1 MGTEG
6 KFPCKKVVFKSYLK
20 SLQLLEPNNSQDVRR
35 RGSRGDGHRQ
45 WIRHGQGRFRRGRR
59 SPRRL
64 SLRRRQAKVP
74 WSHGRHGQQRRL
86 RRRRGSVQE
95 RYPLFEVPHRARHR
109 DQLGR
114 HGEDLAP
121 HLQQRVENL
130 STPRLTGR
138 RWSRSFS
145 RPLTPQ
151 PPTCASRPSFPSTL
165 PVAPPVSSSTS
176 AMASPTPSPSTRVTP
191 FPTPSCVSTWPV
203 AT

>member
-1 MGTEG
+1 MGEG

-45 WIRHGQGRFRRGRR
+45 WIRHGQGRVRRRRR

-64 SLRRRQAKVP
+64 SLRRWQAEVP
-74 WSHGRHGQQRRL
+74 WSHGRHGQQGRL
-86 RRRRGSVQE
+86 RRRRGPVQE

-109 DQLGR
+109 DLLGR
-114 HGEDLAP
+114 HGEDVAS

-130 STPRLTGR
+130 PRRVPSSPRLTGR

-145 RPLTPQ
+145 RPSTPPLLTSV
-151 PPTCASRPSFPSTL
+151 SRLSSPSTL
-165 PVAPPVSSSTS
+165 PVAPPVSLLDIGDG
-176 AMASPTPSPSTRVTP
+176 
-191 FPTPSCVSTWPV
+191 V
-203 AT
+203 AHAVPIYEGYALPHAI